1 MYMAGEGS
9 SNARTKNAMKSN
21 KAMTTEQTKKNGR
34 VQPNIVKSNDPILVK
49 LTDSATD
56 EGINQEE

>member
-1 MYMAGEGS
+1 MYVAADGS

-21 KAMTTEQTKKNGR
+21 KPMTEQTKKNGQ
-34 VQPNIVKSNDPILVK
+34 VKPNIVASNDPILVN

-56 EGINQEE
+56 